1 MLQNTRVTVFTISEL
16 LRESQQGLLPPSP
29 PPPQI
34 RVKKPRGN
42 GGSKRLVTGKD
53 VVLKIFW
60 VGYARSFTLIIKEK
74 IIFCDDM
81 LAISL
86 VIEDN
91 CVFFWFGG
99 FSGKTGT
106 NGAGCE
112 GVHDKY
118 GFKENWCWMSFRVC
132 WVSGICYL

>member
-16 LRESQQGLLPPSP
+16 LRENQQGLKSPPPSP
-29 PPPQI
+29 PKI

-60 VGYARSFTLIIKEK
+60 VGYARSFTLMVK

-91 CVFFWFGG
+91 CVFF
-99 FSGKTGT
+99 
-106 NGAGCE
+106 
-112 GVHDKY
+112 
-118 GFKENWCWMSFRVC
+118 
-132 WVSGICYL
+132 

>member
-1 MLQNTRVTVFTISEL
+1 M
-16 LRESQQGLLPPSP
+16 
-29 PPPQI
+29 
-34 RVKKPRGN
+34 GN

-60 VGYARSFTLIIKEK
+60 VGYARSFTLMIKEK

-91 CVFFWFGG
+91 CLFLIWWLQW
-99 FSGKTGT
+99 KDW
-106 NGAGCE
+106 N
-112 GVHDKY
+112 
-118 GFKENWCWMSFRVC
+118 
-132 WVSGICYL
+132 

>member
-16 LRESQQGLLPPSP
+16 LRENQQGLKL

-34 RVKKPRGN
+34 RVKKPMGN

-60 VGYARSFTLIIKEK
+60 VGYARSFTLMIKEK
-74 IIFCDDM
+74 MIFCDDM

-91 CVFFWFGG
+91 CLFLIWWLQW
-99 FSGKTGT
+99 KDW
-106 NGAGCE
+106 N
-112 GVHDKY
+112 
-118 GFKENWCWMSFRVC
+118 
-132 WVSGICYL
+132 

>member
-1 MLQNTRVTVFTISEL
+1 MALIKCYRMLQNTRVTVFTISEL
-16 LRESQQGLLPPSP
+16 LRENQQGLKSP
-29 PPPQI
+29 PPPKI

-60 VGYARSFTLIIKEK
+60 VGYARSFTLMVK

-91 CVFFWFGG
+91 CAFF
-99 FSGKTGT
+99 
-106 NGAGCE
+106 
-112 GVHDKY
+112 
-118 GFKENWCWMSFRVC
+118 
-132 WVSGICYL
+132 